1 MKENK
6 YDILR
11 ERQRKEFSTLPL
23 YFAFGDEQ
31 IKEKLEELNVKE
43 DEINEKLVGIGA
55 GGFMLK
61 EDYPKYKEMLERHYK
76 EMQDEINNDKDGTGF
91 IRDMFFSELNNHE
104 YGYTGDVGNTLRA
117 LGITTKQINSNKNLQ
132 KGLGIAIG
140 EIEEFEKR
148 NKMKDEEEQEQ

>member
-1 MKENK
+1 MKDNK

-23 YFAFGDEQ
+23 HFAFGDEQ
-31 IKEKLEELNVKE
+31 INRKLEELNVKE

-55 GGFMLK
+55 GGFMLN
-61 EDYPKYKEMLERHYK
+61 EDYSKYKEMTERHYK

-104 YGYTGDVGNTLRA
+104 YGFTRDVGDTLRA

-132 KGLGIAIG
+132 KGLVLAMG
-140 EIEEFEKR
+140 EIEEFERRKE
-148 NKMKDEEEQEQ
+148 MKDEEELEP